1 MLCRM
6 FSSLSWLRAALARV
20 SSTRA
25 AGAFST
31 NLGFSS
37 CFWNMASSFSALA
50 SSLFR
55 RASSLSRSIS
65 SIMGIKPRA
74 AWVETWTIPSV
85 LPS

>member
-1 MLCRM
+1 MLCSM
-6 FSSLSWLRAALARV
+6 LASLSWLRAALARV

-31 NLGFSS
+31 NLGLAS

-50 SSLFR
+50 FSFSR

-65 SIMGIKPRA
+65 SIMGMKPRA
-74 AWVETWTIPSV
+74 AWVDTWTMPSV